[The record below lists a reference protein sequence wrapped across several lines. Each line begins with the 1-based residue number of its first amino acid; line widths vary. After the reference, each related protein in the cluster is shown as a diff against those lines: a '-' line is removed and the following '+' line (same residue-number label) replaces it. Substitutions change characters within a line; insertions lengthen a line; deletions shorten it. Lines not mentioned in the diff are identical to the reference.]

1 MTAASWNVG
10 DVKITSIIELH
21 NVRHPNFVFR
31 NLSQEEVLQ
40 QAWLRPH
47 FATEDGRLI
56 SVTQAFVV
64 ECAGRRIIIDT
75 CIGNGKS
82 RKWPAW
88 NKLDEP
94 FLTELADA
102 GYPAESIDTVLCT
115 HLHVDHVGWNTR
127 LVDGRWIPTFP
138 NASYLFGRK
147 EWEYWSAETD
157 EKLNNDVSQEVAS
170 EVLETRTVYQ
180 DSVRPIIEAGLHKLV
195 EMDHKL
201 TDEISLE
208 PTPGHTP
215 GHVSVRISSRGQH
228 AIITGDMMHH
238 PIQCALPEASS
249 NFDDNVAEASA
260 TRKEFL
266 RCCADRPAIR
276 AEGDREARGQHLR
289 RLQNQVPQW
298 KNLPCRVAWTR
309 ALRELLF
316 LSGLRHQHAGYL
328 QAHRSDAGAR
338 SPEPSQSAGAGGVQ
352 THARLALTP
361 VRGDD

>member
-1 MTAASWNVG
+1 M
-10 DVKITSIIELH
+10 
-21 NVRHPNFVFR
+21 
-31 NLSQEEVLQ
+31 
-40 QAWLRPH
+40 
-47 FATEDGRLI
+47 
-56 SVTQAFVV
+56 
-64 ECAGRRIIIDT
+64 
-75 CIGNGKS
+75 
-82 RKWPAW
+82 
-88 NKLDEP
+88 
-94 FLTELADA
+94 
-102 GYPAESIDTVLCT
+102 IDTVLCT

-157 EKLNNDVSQEVAS
+157 EKLDNDVSQEVAS

-238 PIQCALPEASS
+238 PIQCTLPEASS
-249 NFDDNVAEASA
+249 NFDYSVAEASA

-266 RCCADRPAIR
+266 RCCADRPVLVL
-276 AEGDREARGQHLR
+276 GTH
-289 RLQNQVPQW
+289 
-298 KNLPCRVAWTR
+298 
-309 ALRELLF
+309 F
-316 LSGLRHQHAGYL
+316 
-328 QAHRSDAGAR
+328 
-338 SPEPSQSAGAGGVQ
+338 PEPTAGWIVSHGKSWRFSVSPG
-352 THARLALTP
+352 HCRLDGQKITNAT
-361 VRGDD
+361 

>member
-10 DVKITSIIELH
+10 DVKITSIVELH

-64 ECAGRRIIIDT
+64 ECAERRIIIDT

-157 EKLNNDVSQEVAS
+157 EKLNSDVSQEVAS

-180 DSVRPIIEAGLHKLV
+180 DSVRPIIEAGLHQLV

-249 NFDDNVAEASA
+249 NFDYNVGEASA

-266 RCCADRPAIR
+266 RCCADQPVLVLGTHFPEPTAGWIVSHGKSWRFSVSP
-276 AEGDREARGQHLR
+276 GHR
-289 RLQNQVPQW
+289 RLDGQKMTN
-298 KNLPCRVAWTR
+298 AT
-309 ALRELLF
+309 
-316 LSGLRHQHAGYL
+316 
-328 QAHRSDAGAR
+328 
-338 SPEPSQSAGAGGVQ
+338 
-352 THARLALTP
+352 
-361 VRGDD
+361 